1 MSEEQANWMEIYQSA
16 LLEFDPIKLPLRL
29 QEARQ
34 AVEQRLQELKHDNAN
49 AHDGDGTQLQAL
61 ADALQNLRVLSRTE
75 AGGRDPYG
83 GTHLASCLRIWAP
96 VLLALFFIELV
107 NQLLNQF
114 VHLVLDPFPFGSV
127 ALDRANVHG

>member
-1 MSEEQANWMEIYQSA
+1 MAKSGIKRHPTDEPCLLFCHHPAWFLSTEEFMSEEQANWMELYQSA

-75 AGGRDPYG
+75 AGG
-83 GTHLASCLRIWAP
+83 A
-96 VLLALFFIELV
+96 
-107 NQLLNQF
+107 
-114 VHLVLDPFPFGSV
+114 
-127 ALDRANVHG
+127 

>member
-1 MSEEQANWMEIYQSA
+1 MLFRIYGYCLGQKQEE
-16 LLEFDPIKLPLRL
+16 
-29 QEARQ
+29 
-34 AVEQRLQELKHDNAN
+34 
-49 AHDGDGTQLQAL
+49 
-61 ADALQNLRVLSRTE
+61 
-75 AGGRDPYG
+75 RDPYG
-83 GTHLASCLRIWAP
+83 GTHLASCLRIWSP